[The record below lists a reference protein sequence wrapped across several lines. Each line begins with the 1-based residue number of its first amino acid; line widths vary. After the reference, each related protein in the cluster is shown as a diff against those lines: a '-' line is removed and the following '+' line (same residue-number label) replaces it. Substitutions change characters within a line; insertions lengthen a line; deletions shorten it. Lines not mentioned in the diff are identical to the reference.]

1 MFNNTQWFCFASG
14 PGKPC
19 VQMIDVKEVDEARF
33 ATEYA
38 PEYVPAL
45 KAAGA
50 FPEVVC
56 SPNIQC
62 LRGNAKP
69 NFIVIHAWAST
80 DAFKT
85 FYNHGKCLVIPISFI
100 RSSYWAFV

>member
-1 MFNNTQWFCFASG
+1 
-14 PGKPC
+14 
-19 VQMIDVKEVDEARF
+19 MIDVKVVDETRF
-33 ATEYA
+33 AKEYA
-38 PEYVPAL
+38 PGHAPAL

-56 SPNIQC
+56 SPNIKC

-85 FYNHGKCLVIPISFI
+85 FYNHGKCLVKYWYTNLNKIIPSTVKS
-100 RSSYWAFV
+100 RLKVDN